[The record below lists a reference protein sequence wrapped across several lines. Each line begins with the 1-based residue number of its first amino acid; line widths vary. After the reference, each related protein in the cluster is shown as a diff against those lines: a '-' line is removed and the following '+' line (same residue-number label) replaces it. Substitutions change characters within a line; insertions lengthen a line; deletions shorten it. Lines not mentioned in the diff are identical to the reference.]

1 MALLHRQD
9 FYGATLSLVESYELG
24 AWDRVDALAES
35 LGIGTVDL
43 PPMYL
48 NALAWATE
56 QQSSNTEVFAGG
68 PKASGPAYSER
79 SASAGSTRVA
89 RRPGR

>member
-1 MALLHRQD
+1 
-9 FYGATLSLVESYELG
+9 
-24 AWDRVDALAES
+24 
-35 LGIGTVDL
+35 
-43 PPMYL
+43 MYL
-48 NALAWATE
+48 KALAWATE

-79 SASAGSTRVA
+79 SASVGSTRVA